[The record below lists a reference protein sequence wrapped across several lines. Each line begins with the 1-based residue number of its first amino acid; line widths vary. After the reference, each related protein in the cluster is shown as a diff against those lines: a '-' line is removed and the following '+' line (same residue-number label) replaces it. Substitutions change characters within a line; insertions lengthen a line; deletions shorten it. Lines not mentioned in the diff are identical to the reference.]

1 MDEKQVEF
9 FRNELNNR
17 LDNLLNQADIVVS
30 ELLSQNGQ
38 EIEYLDRA
46 SAYAD
51 QSLKLKIRSRE
62 SRLIKKLKQAL
73 ERIENG
79 TYGICEECDEEIS
92 IKRLEARP
100 VTTKCIDCKENE
112 EKAEQS
118 SNSVSQDD
126 F

>member
-1 MDEKQVEF
+1 MDEKQIEF

-17 LDNLLNQADIVVS
+17 LDNLLSQANIVVS

-51 QSLKLKIRSRE
+51 QSLKLKIRTRE

-79 TYGICEECDEEIS
+79 TYGICEECEEEIT

-112 EKAEQS
+112 EQTELSTKS
-118 SNSVSQDD
+118 SPDD

>member
-1 MDEKQVEF
+1 MDEKQIEF
-9 FRNELNNR
+9 FRNVLNNS
-17 LDNLLNQADIVVS
+17 LDKLLNQADIVVS
-30 ELLSQNGQ
+30 ELVSQSGQ
-38 EIEYLDRA
+38 EIEYVDRA
-46 SAYAD
+46 SAYTD

-73 ERIENG
+73 ARIE
-79 TYGICEECDEEIS
+79 YGEYGFCEECGEEIS

-112 EKAEQS
+112 EQIEVSIEDS
-118 SNSVSQDD
+118 SDN

>member
-1 MDEKQVEF
+1 MDEKQIEF

-17 LDNLLNQADIVVS
+17 LDSLLKQANIVVS

-51 QSLKLKIRSRE
+51 QSLKLKIRTRE

-112 EKAEQS
+112 EQVELS
-118 SNSVSQDD
+118 SKSVSPDD